1 MKQYIK
7 KDILNIDIE
16 VVFEMLNE
24 SVAATTTITP
34 VLTDKD
40 EIDVAAM
47 SKYIEFVEAVEEI
60 IEYYDF
66 VELDRYRSNSKP
78 KTSFYSIYAYKPQVD
93 ANDVPKMIRL
103 RLSDHIQSLND
114 SAKQVVKDRLKAK
127 LDEVKIPKSKIKQRY
142 IPVEIVVNDTVFN
155 TYEDALEYV
164 ENEVRSW
171 MVKLGL
177 DLSRYEPFGKWS

>member
-1 MKQYIK
+1 MKRYIK

-16 VVFEMLNE
+16 VIFELIDK
-24 SVAATTTITP
+24 SVAATTITP

-47 SKYIEFVEAVEEI
+47 SKYIEFVDAVEEI

-78 KTSFYSIYAYKPQVD
+78 KTSFYSIYAHRKQIEE
-93 ANDVPKMIRL
+93 NNVPKMIRL

-114 SAKQVVKDRLKAK
+114 SAKQVVKDRLQAK

-142 IPVEIVVNDTVFN
+142 IPIEIVVNDTVFD

-177 DLSRYEPFGKWS
+177 DLSGYEPFGKWA